1 MTRDAVRQFVDSR
14 SNPHGESEDDRILQF
29 WTTGGTCSVSFAMGT
44 DQVVSTTY
52 DRERGRFTGIE

>member
-1 MTRDAVRQFVDSR
+1 MTRDAVRRFVDSR
-14 SNPHGESEDDRILQF
+14 SNPHGQWEDGRILQF

-44 DQVVSTTY
+44 DQVVTATY